1 MMKNIFNIILVAV
14 AAFGVTACSDDDNE
28 GRYSNPSSVQVA
40 TADVLFEARASEGTI
55 TFTAP
60 SSVTVTSSADWCTTR
75 LDGSTIFVKAETND
89 RVEGRS
95 AKITIKCGADSAN
108 VVVIQKGVIFRFAND
123 ANAFAAKSNEAQTV
137 EVNFTANVDVELSSE
152 SEWIRPHLSE
162 TEDGVLLIDV
172 DANTTGHV
180 RRGSFTCKAGGF
192 AFEVPFTQYDFDQ
205 NFAGN
210 ATFFYTASQTAGSR
224 ETSAAT
230 TITKTDIT
238 VDGYKIPVVFD
249 ETSCRFYIYAGNKV
263 GTYNDRNTTYDVVT
277 TITDGDYITWSNTIS
292 LTGEVAWNE
301 ETQKTDIRFVD
312 NGSFSGRTALGFSL
326 YLFSGEPSSSTAYSG
341 LHSYFNVR
349 LEK

>member
-28 GRYSNPSSVQVA
+28 GRYNSPSSVQVA

-137 EVNFTANVDVELSSE
+137 AVNFTANVDVELSSE
-152 SEWIRPHLSE
+152 SEWLRPHISE

-192 AFEVPFTQYDFDQ
+192 VFEVPFTQYDFDQ

-210 ATFFYTASQTAGSR
+210 ATLYYTQS
-224 ETSAAT
+224 TSATAREVSART
-230 TITKTDIT
+230 TITRTDIT
-238 VDGYKIPVVFD
+238 IDGYKVPVTFD
-249 ETSCRFYIYAGNKV
+249 ETSGSFYIYAGSKI
-263 GTYNDRNTTYDVVT
+263 G
-277 TITDGDYITWSNTIS
+277 TITQSGKAYDIYTTVCDTEYITWSNAIS
-292 LTGEVAWNE
+292 ISADPVWNE

-312 NGSFSGRTALGFSL
+312 NGTFSGRTAIGFNM
-326 YLFSGEPSSSTAYSG
+326 YLFTGEPSSSTANG
-341 LHSYFNVR
+341 ALHSYYHVR
-349 LEK
+349 IEK